1 MKEFKDI
8 SYLIDNPDKILTIDK
23 KGVVVWGGKILKCVP
38 TDSYQKYLRVVVNNN
53 GKVYRFFIH
62 RLLAIAFIPNPDNHP
77 YVGHKDDCH
86 LNNNLDNLYWVS
98 ARDNQL
104 NLNTTKGKTKKVFWK
119 ELYPE
124 IRRLLKLG
132 YTYPEV
138 VENLNIENS
147 ASKIEYVRQ
156 LDKGYRGSLWEKEC

>member
-1 MKEFKDI
+1 MDDIKDI
-8 SYLIDNPDKILTIDK
+8 SYLIDNTDKVLTIDK
-23 KGVVVWGGKILKCVP
+23 KGVVVWGGKILKYVP
-38 TDSYQKYLRVVVNNN
+38 TDSYQKYLRVVVNNK
-53 GKVYRFFIH
+53 GKVYRYFVH

-77 YVGHKDDCH
+77 YVGHRDDDH

-104 NLNTTKGKTKKVFWK
+104 NLNKTKGKIRKVLWK
-119 ELYPE
+119 EFYPE

-138 VENLNIENS
+138 VENLPIECSNS
-147 ASKIEYVRQ
+147 KMEYIRQ
-156 LDKGYRGSLWEKEC
+156 LDKGYRGSLWEEG